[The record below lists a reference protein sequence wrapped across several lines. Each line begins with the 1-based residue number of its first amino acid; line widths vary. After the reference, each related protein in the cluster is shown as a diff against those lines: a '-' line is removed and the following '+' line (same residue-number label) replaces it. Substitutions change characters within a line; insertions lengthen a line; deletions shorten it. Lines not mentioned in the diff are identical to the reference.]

1 MDLAINSMA
10 MTMQDHHGGL
20 ISPLDATEN
29 GTYAADGLT
38 VDGYS
43 PVNVAVEGRDLGF
56 IDNEDYVGQ
65 VSIIS

>member
-10 MTMQDHHGGL
+10 MIMQDHHGGL

-29 GTYAADGLT
+29 VTYTADGLT

-43 PVNVAVEGRDLGF
+43 PVNVSVKGRDLGF

-65 VSIIS
+65 VTIIS